1 MAADSWLDDETSLD
15 KFLALLLLL
24 LLLMLALAAAVV
36 GSRFLDCGVTGLRSL
51 ENRLLRSAW
60 LAVFVAGSPTER
72 GVSSISIIDGL
83 ALTLLPD

>member
-24 LLLMLALAAAVV
+24 LLALAAAVV

-51 ENRLLRSAW
+51 EAEGGLLRHRRRRA
-60 LAVFVAGSPTER
+60 
-72 GVSSISIIDGL
+72 
-83 ALTLLPD
+83 

>member
-24 LLLMLALAAAVV
+24 LLLLLALAAAVV

-60 LAVFVAGSPTER
+60 LAVFAAGIPTER
-72 GVSSISIIDGL
+72 GLSSISIIDGL

>member
-24 LLLMLALAAAVV
+24 LLLLLALAAAVV

-60 LAVFVAGSPTER
+60 LAVFAAGSPTER

>member
-60 LAVFVAGSPTER
+60 LAVFAAGSPTER

>member
-15 KFLALLLLL
+15 KFLALLLL

-60 LAVFVAGSPTER
+60 LAVFAAGIPTER

>member
-24 LLLMLALAAAVV
+24 LLLLALAAAVV
-36 GSRFLDCGVTGLRSL
+36 GSRFLACGVTGLRSL

-60 LAVFVAGSPTER
+60 LAVFAAGIPTER